1 MYVARGF
8 ANGIKANSYLAEAK
22 AKAMAN
28 AAERAAKKALDINSP
43 SKVFRRIGY
52 GVPEGFAQGIDRM
65 AKLAVASTNSMAKD
79 TIGTAVTSMAH
90 IASILDSDIDSNPT
104 IRPVID
110 LSDVQSGAAAINGM
124 FGNGISIGAN
134 ANLNA
139 ISASMSQKSQNG
151 VNGDIISAINNLG
164 KQLGN
169 VGNTTYQVN
178 GITYDDGSNVAN
190 AVYDIVRAARVE
202 RRK

>member
-1 MYVARGF
+1 
-8 ANGIKANSYLAEAK
+8 
-22 AKAMAN
+22 
-28 AAERAAKKALDINSP
+28 
-43 SKVFRRIGY
+43 
-52 GVPEGFAQGIDRM
+52 
-65 AKLAVASTNSMAKD
+65 
-79 TIGTAVTSMAH
+79 MAH

-134 ANLNA
+134 TNLNA
-139 ISASMSQKSQNG
+139 ISASMAQKSQNG
-151 VNGDIISAINNLG
+151 VNSDVISAINNLG